1 VAGWLAAMCLSP
13 VAGAAAIT
21 AYRLL
26 PAAGPVLLAVTAGV
40 LAQARA
46 HQPGPQRCRALL
58 AAAAVTAMA
67 VRVAS

>member
-1 VAGWLAAMCLSP
+1 MAGWLAAMCLSP

-40 LAQARA
+40 LAQAA
-46 HQPGPQRCRALL
+46 PISLAPS
-58 AAAAVTAMA
+58 AAA
-67 VRVAS
+67 RS